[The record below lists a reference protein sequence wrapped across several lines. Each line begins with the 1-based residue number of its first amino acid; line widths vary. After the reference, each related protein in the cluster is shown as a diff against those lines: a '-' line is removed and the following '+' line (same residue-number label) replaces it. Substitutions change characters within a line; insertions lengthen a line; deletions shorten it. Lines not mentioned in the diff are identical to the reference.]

1 MTNTPLYFEDVEFG
15 DDIGP
20 IIKEV
25 SDQAVIDFV
34 SIREPESEP
43 SRFTSK
49 EVAQSQGLPEAIVP
63 GAMNI
68 ALMSQLLTEKK

>member
-1 MTNTPLYFEDVEFG
+1 MNNTPLYFYDVEFL

-20 IIKEV
+20 SIKEV

-34 SIREPESEP
+34 SISEPEIEP

-49 EVAQSQGLPEAIVP
+49 
-63 GAMNI
+63 
-68 ALMSQLLTEKK
+68 

>member
-1 MTNTPLYFEDVEFG
+1 MNNTPLYFEDVEFG

-49 EVAQSQGLPEAIVP
+49 EVAQSQGLPEAISL
-63 GAMNI
+63 AR
-68 ALMSQLLTEKK
+68 